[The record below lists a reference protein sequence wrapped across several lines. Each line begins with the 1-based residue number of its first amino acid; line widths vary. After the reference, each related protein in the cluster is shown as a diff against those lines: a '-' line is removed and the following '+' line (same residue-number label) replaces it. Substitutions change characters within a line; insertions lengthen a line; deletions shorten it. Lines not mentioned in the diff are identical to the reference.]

1 MLQLFQRKYKCPAAN
16 SWLSKKG
23 LRPPFFAD
31 HKKAYKKMIDLISL
45 YHFPQGIKT
54 PDLDQSD
61 LFILKTCQR
70 TLIVGLKQSLS
81 LKKIVHFSLP
91 EHTPLEGIKAY
102 SFLLETIC
110 GLKSRLQGENEIA
123 SQFKHAFRNYLR
135 SSQKNL
141 FLVSVL
147 EKLLKDSKDIKT
159 DFLGEIG
166 QQSYSSISKKILLQH
181 STSNDVLITGTG
193 ALCHSLIKVLK
204 KKFNVTISGRNEG
217 KVKEICDLYE
227 TKSIHWAEKSS
238 IAKSYNVINTIG
250 AEGILFDRSFFKKW
264 HDVPSNSCP
273 KKLFID
279 LGHPSVI
286 DTELT
291 AKSNVFRLDD
301 IFKRGT
307 FLNDEKT
314 LKIERAQK
322 EINRIVEK
330 RFYSFS
336 YNYPFGWEE
345 LHFA

>member
-1 MLQLFQRKYKCPAAN
+1 
-16 SWLSKKG
+16 
-23 LRPPFFAD
+23 
-31 HKKAYKKMIDLISL
+31 MIDLISL
-45 YHFPQGIKT
+45 YHFPQGAKT
-54 PDLDQSD
+54 PELNQSD

-70 TLIVGLKQSLS
+70 TLILGLKQSLS
-81 LKKIVHFSLP
+81 LKKMVHFSLP
-91 EHTPLEGIKAY
+91 EDKPLEGIEAY

-123 SQFKHAFRNYLR
+123 NQFKNAFRNYLK

-166 QQSYSSISKKILLQH
+166 QQSYSSISKKILLKH
-181 STSNDVLITGTG
+181 AVSKEVLITGTG

-204 KKFNVTISGRNEG
+204 KKFDVTVSGRNEQ
-217 KVKEICDLYE
+217 KILEICNLYGVKQIPWE
-227 TKSIHWAEKSS
+227 EQSTIVKSHNI
-238 IAKSYNVINTIG
+238 INTIG
-250 AEGILFDRSFFKKW
+250 AEDILFNNSFFKEW
-264 HDVPSNSCP
+264 HSETIEPSS

-291 AKSNVFRLDD
+291 SENNVFRLDD

-314 LKIERAQK
+314 LKIEKAQK

>member
-1 MLQLFQRKYKCPAAN
+1 
-16 SWLSKKG
+16 
-23 LRPPFFAD
+23 
-31 HKKAYKKMIDLISL
+31 MIDLISL

-54 PDLDQSD
+54 PDMNQSD
-61 LFILKTCQR
+61 LFVLKTCQR

-81 LKKIVHFSLP
+81 LKKMVRYSLP
-91 EHTPLEGIKAY
+91 ENKPLDGIEAY

-123 SQFKHAFRNYLR
+123 SQFKHAFRNYLK

-147 EKLLKDSKDIKT
+147 EKLFKDSKDIKT

-181 STSNDVLITGTG
+181 STSKDVLITGTG
-193 ALCHSLIKVLK
+193 ALCHGLIKVLK
-204 KKFNVTISGRNEG
+204 KKFDITVSGRNEG
-217 KVKEICDLYE
+217 KVQEICDLYDV
-227 TKSIHWAEKSS
+227 KSIHWDKQDSIVKSHN
-238 IAKSYNVINTIG
+238 IINTIG
-250 AEGILFDRSFFKKW
+250 AEGILFNQNFFKKW
-264 HDVPSNSCP
+264 RIEPSEDIP

-291 AKSNVFRLDD
+291 SEDNVFRLDD

-314 LKIERAQK
+314 LKIEKAQK

>member
-1 MLQLFQRKYKCPAAN
+1 
-16 SWLSKKG
+16 
-23 LRPPFFAD
+23 
-31 HKKAYKKMIDLISL
+31 MIDLISL
-45 YHFPQGIKT
+45 YNLPQGVKT
-54 PDLDQSD
+54 PDVNQSD
-61 LFILKTCQR
+61 LFVLKTCQR
-70 TLIVGLKQSLS
+70 TLVVGLKQSLS

-91 EHTPLEGIKAY
+91 ECRPLEGIKAY

-123 SQFKHAFRNYLR
+123 SQFKHAFRNYLK

-181 STSNDVLITGTG
+181 STSNEVLITGTG

-204 KKFNVTISGRNEG
+204 KKFDVKVSGRNEE
-217 KVKEICDLYE
+217 KVKEICSLYNVA
-227 TKSIHWAEKSS
+227 SVHWDKQDS
-238 IAKSYNVINTIG
+238 IAKSNNIINTIG
-250 AEGILFDRSFFKKW
+250 TEDILFDKSFFKKW
-264 HDVPSNSCP
+264 HSEPNGDTS

-291 AKSNVFRLDD
+291 SEDNVFRLDD

-314 LKIERAQK
+314 LKIERAQE